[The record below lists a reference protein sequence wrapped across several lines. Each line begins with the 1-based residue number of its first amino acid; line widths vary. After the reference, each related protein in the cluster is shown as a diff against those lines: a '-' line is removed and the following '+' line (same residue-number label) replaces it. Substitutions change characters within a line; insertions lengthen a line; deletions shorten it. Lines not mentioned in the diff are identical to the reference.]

1 MIVNEIPAKLI
12 TLGQRVEDKPKKVVL
27 VLPGEKKMLK
37 SWNKIMN
44 FLF

>member
-27 VLPGEKKMLK
+27 VLPGEKKCLK
-37 SWNKIMN
+37 VGTI
-44 FLF
+44 